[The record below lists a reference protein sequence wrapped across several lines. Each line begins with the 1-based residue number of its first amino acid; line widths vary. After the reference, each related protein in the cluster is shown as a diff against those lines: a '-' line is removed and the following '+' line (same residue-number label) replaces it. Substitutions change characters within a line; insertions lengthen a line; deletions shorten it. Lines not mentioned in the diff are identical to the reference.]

1 MEDTKG
7 ARPTSVSYSK
17 LNLEYIDADSMET
30 IDEVISINDQ
40 VDIRD
45 QAENNVIQAR
55 DAEKSFKYFVFGLV
69 CSILVFLVFV
79 IYKNNSSLNIPNV
92 EDSLNGNLSMN
103 SQLLV

>member
-7 ARPTSVSYSK
+7 ARPTSASYSS
-17 LNLEYIDADSMET
+17 LAYIDADSMET

-55 DAEKSFKYFVFGLV
+55 DAEKRLKYFVFGLV

-79 IYKNNSSLNIPNV
+79 IYKNNSSLNIPNA